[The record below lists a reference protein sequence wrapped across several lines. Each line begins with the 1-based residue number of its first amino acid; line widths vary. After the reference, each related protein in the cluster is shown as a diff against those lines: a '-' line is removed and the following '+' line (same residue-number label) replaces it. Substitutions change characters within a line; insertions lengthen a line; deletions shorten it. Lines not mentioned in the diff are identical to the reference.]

1 MELMSDNFEDDF
13 IDFDNLDIKSEKNY
27 PKSITYEVDFD
38 HTTTSIYKNY
48 RELKIDPISGE
59 NIDDL
64 NSFKVPYMWDS
75 ITGEKLDK
83 KDPFGSLYFNPI
95 FLLKYFYNKRLNY
108 LWNDELDEGNN
119 GGFFEGYYDI
129 GIGSG
134 ENFDVVS
141 RGSFPEYYLWRLP
154 VIDCYLQKDHKKS
167 IPTKG
172 PKLSKKE
179 IEEIYKL
186 CLKMDKKNWITEFKT
201 IPNLVIIYE
210 LYHLAISKIPLE
222 EFSLDFIKKNIDLS
236 EDDTNENIN
245 KKAVEKLKLL

>member
-1 MELMSDNFEDDF
+1 MELISNNFDDEL
-13 IDFDNLDIKSEKNY
+13 IDFDNLNIKLNEPKKKEIKYDIEYDN
-27 PKSITYEVDFD
+27 
-38 HTTTSIYKNY
+38 TTTNIYKSY

-59 NIDDL
+59 NIIDSE
-64 NSFKVPYMWDS
+64 SFKVPYMWDS

-95 FLLKYFYNKRLNY
+95 FLLKYFYKKRLNY

-154 VIDCYLQKDHKKS
+154 IIDCYLQKDHKKS

-172 PKLSKKE
+172 PKLNKIE

-186 CLKMDKKNWITEFKT
+186 CLKIDKKN
-201 IPNLVIIYE
+201 
-210 LYHLAISKIPLE
+210 
-222 EFSLDFIKKNIDLS
+222 
-236 EDDTNENIN
+236 
-245 KKAVEKLKLL
+245 